1 MKNLFDPVNIAGL
14 ALKNRLV
21 MAPMT
26 RCRASGGV
34 PTAEIAEHYRKRAAG
49 GIGLIITEGV
59 LVDHPE
65 AMADY
70 GEVPYLREDTVE
82 GWRQVVDAI
91 HAEGSMVF
99 PQIWHCGPVVRPGV
113 AGRSVVDEQGN
124 EVVRL
129 ATAKDKEELF
139 HAYSHAAEMA
149 PRCGFDGVELHGA
162 HGYLLD
168 SFMRAGD
175 MGFATEI
182 IRETRLK
189 IGPDMPLCLRFSNWR
204 ADDMKDTYFNSPAE
218 LEQLLKQVIEAG
230 VDVLHP
236 STRRFWAHPFKDE
249 SLTLAGWTRK
259 LTGLPTIIVGNIGL
273 KTAGLVGSGPGS
285 LESLERLLNH
295 DEFDLAA
302 VGRPL
307 ITEPDW
313 GRKVEERQF
322 DQITDF
328 YEAAIKEVYP

>member
-1 MKNLFDPVNIAGL
+1 MKTLFETVDIAGL
-14 ALKNRLV
+14 TLKNRLA

-26 RCRASGGV
+26 RSRASGGV

-59 LVDHPE
+59 LIDHPE
-65 AMADY
+65 ARADY
-70 GEVPYLREDTVE
+70 GEVPYLRADTVE
-82 GWRQVVDAI
+82 GWRRVVDAI
-91 HAEGSMVF
+91 HTAGSMVF
-99 PQIWHCGPVVRPGV
+99 PQIWHCGPMVRPGV
-113 AGRSVVDEQGN
+113 AGRSVNDEQGK

-129 ATAKDKEELF
+129 ATAKDKEELLT
-139 HAYSHAAEMA
+139 AYSHAAEVA
-149 PRCGFDGVELHGA
+149 PLCGFDGVELHGA

-182 IRETRLK
+182 IRETRRK

-204 ADDMKDTYFNSPAE
+204 ADELNDAYFHTPAE
-218 LEQLLKQVIEAG
+218 LEQLLNQVIAAG

-236 STRRFWAHPFKDE
+236 STRRFWEHPFADE
-249 SLTLAGWTRK
+249 PLTLAGWTRR
-259 LTGLPTIIVGNIGL
+259 LSGLPTIIVGHIGL
-273 KTAGLVGSGPGS
+273 KTSGLAGSGDES
-285 LESLERLLNH
+285 LESLERLLNQG
-295 DEFDLAA
+295 EFDLAA

-313 GRKVEERQF
+313 GKKVEQRQF

-328 YEAAIKEVYP
+328 YEAAPREVYP

>member
-1 MKNLFDPVNIAGL
+1 MKTLFDPVEIAGL
-14 ALKNRLV
+14 SLKNRLA

-26 RCRASGGV
+26 RSRAKDGV
-34 PTAEIAEHYRKRAAG
+34 PTPEIAEHYRKRAAG

-65 AMADY
+65 ARADY
-70 GEVPYLREDTVE
+70 GEVPYLRENTVE

-91 HAEGSMVF
+91 HAEGSAVF
-99 PQIWHCGPVVRPGV
+99 PQIWHCGPMVRPGV
-113 AGRSVVDEQGN
+113 AGRSIVDDDGK

-129 ATAKDKEELF
+129 ATVKDKTELF
-139 HAYSHAAEMA
+139 QAYSHAAEMA

-175 MGFATEI
+175 MGFVTEI

-204 ADDMKDTYFNSPAE
+204 ADDMKDSYFNSPAQ
-218 LEQLLKQVIEAG
+218 LEALLKQVIEAG

-236 STRRFWAHPFKDE
+236 STRRFWQHPFEDE
-249 SLTLAGWTRK
+249 PLTLAGWTRK
-259 LTGLPTIIVGNIGL
+259 ISGLPTIIVGNIGL
-273 KTAGLVGSGPGS
+273 KTSGLAGSGSGS
-285 LESLERLLNH
+285 LESLERLLNQ

-307 ITEPDW
+307 ITEPEW
-313 GRKVEERQF
+313 GHKVEQRKF

-328 YEAAIKEVYP
+328 YEAAPREVFP